1 MIEGNN
7 ANLFPR
13 ILKPAIIH
21 PEVNPP
27 IPLISVSKIGSIGGK
42 INSMNSSIINGR
54 IKKHKYQNLKPVNV
68 NNAYT

>member
-7 ANLFPR
+7 PHQFPR

-27 IPLISVSKIGSIGGK
+27 VPLISVSKIGSVRGK
-42 INSMNSSIINGR
+42 VNNLNNSILNVRMRKNR
-54 IKKHKYQNLKPVNV
+54 YQNLKPVNV